1 MQFNFA
7 YGGDS
12 AVSDGVD
19 RTALSF
25 APDILRPPTF
35 FRGKLRDGLAFREA
49 IGALHEGVVSDLRS
63 KPKDRTE
70 YLRGRASREAAA
82 PAEIAALRQETV
94 ARIKEIQAELKESM
108 DRSF

>member
-12 AVSDGVD
+12 TVSNGVD

-25 APDILRPPTF
+25 APDLLRPPNF

-49 IGALHEGVVSDLRS
+49 IGALHEVVVSDLRWT
-63 KPKDRTE
+63 PKDRAT
-70 YLRGRASREAAA
+70 YPRGRAPGEAAD
-82 PAEIAALRQETV
+82 PAEIAVLRQETT
-94 ARIKEIQAELKESM
+94 ARFREIQAELK
-108 DRSF
+108 

>member
-12 AVSDGVD
+12 TVSNGVD

-35 FRGKLRDGLAFREA
+35 LRGKLRDALAFREA
-49 IGALHEGVVSDLRS
+49 IGALHEVVVSDLRW

-70 YLRGRASREAAA
+70 YLRWRASRENVDLAEVAAQ
-82 PAEIAALRQETV
+82 RRETI
-94 ARIKEIQAELKESM
+94 ARI
-108 DRSF
+108 